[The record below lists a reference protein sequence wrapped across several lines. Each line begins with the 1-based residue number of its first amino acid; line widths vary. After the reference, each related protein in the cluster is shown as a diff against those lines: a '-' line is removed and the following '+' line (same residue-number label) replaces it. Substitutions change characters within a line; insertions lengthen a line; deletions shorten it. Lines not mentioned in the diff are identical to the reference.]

1 MKPSTTT
8 PQNTKLPLR
17 FKTGKEIYHEKTQ
30 KAYGAPARAHT
41 AFRLRGLRQRKQ
53 HNRQRQ
59 NHLGTLPEIIDRLYD
74 TVDVD
79 DEQRDFLKNS
89 VGTVEIPK
97 DQSAYYFGV
106 ENLDFEEAVAS
117 EPFINAIAFSVCLMR
132 VKDGTDIDELKAE
145 IRRSANPDK
154 WICVDVNPND
164 VRVESVGDLVLLIMA
179 DDSEKYSEA
188 STPSPS
194 KKQNLTKTP
203 KIAMMNINAA

>member
-1 MKPSTTT
+1 M
-8 PQNTKLPLR
+8 
-17 FKTGKEIYHEKTQ
+17 
-30 KAYGAPARAHT
+30 
-41 AFRLRGLRQRKQ
+41 
-53 HNRQRQ
+53 
-59 NHLGTLPEIIDRLYD
+59 YD
-74 TVDVD
+74 TVDFYD
-79 DEQRDFLKNS
+79 DQRDFLKNS

-145 IRRSANPDK
+145 IRGSAWMSTRTTCAWK
-154 WICVDVNPND
+154 
-164 VRVESVGDLVLLIMA
+164 
-179 DDSEKYSEA
+179 A
-188 STPSPS
+188 SATLSCSSWRTIPKNTAKHSTLSPS

>member
-1 MKPSTTT
+1 MRKPKKLTALLLALTLLFACAACGSGNSTTDSG
-8 PQNTKLPLR
+8 
-17 FKTGKEIYHEKTQ
+17 KTIS
-30 KAYGAPARAHT
+30 
-41 AFRLRGLRQRKQ
+41 
-53 HNRQRQ
+53 
-59 NHLGTLPEIIDRLYD
+59 GTLPEIIDRLYD

-117 EPFINAIAFSVCLMR
+117 EPLINAIAFSVCLMR

-145 IRRSANPDK
+145 IRRSANRK
-154 WICVDVNPND
+154 
-164 VRVESVGDLVLLIMA
+164 SVGGQPAAYVALPSWAQYPQKTPHHL
-179 DDSEKYSEA
+179 K
-188 STPSPS
+188 PSPS

>member
-1 MKPSTTT
+1 MRKPKKLTALLLALTLLFACAACGSGNSTTDSG
-8 PQNTKLPLR
+8 
-17 FKTGKEIYHEKTQ
+17 KTIS
-30 KAYGAPARAHT
+30 
-41 AFRLRGLRQRKQ
+41 
-53 HNRQRQ
+53 
-59 NHLGTLPEIIDRLYD
+59 GTLPEIIDRLYD

-79 DEQRDFLKNS
+79 DEKRDFLKNS

-117 EPFINAIAFSVCLMR
+117 EPLIMR

-145 IRRSANPDK
+145 IRRSANPAK

-188 STPSPS
+188 FYA
-194 KKQNLTKTP
+194 L
-203 KIAMMNINAA
+203 AE

>member
-1 MKPSTTT
+1 MRKLKKLTALLLALTLLFACAACGSGNSTTDSG
-8 PQNTKLPLR
+8 
-17 FKTGKEIYHEKTQ
+17 KTIS
-30 KAYGAPARAHT
+30 
-41 AFRLRGLRQRKQ
+41 
-53 HNRQRQ
+53 
-59 NHLGTLPEIIDRLYD
+59 GTLPEIIDRLYD

-145 IRRSANPDK
+145 IRRSANPAK

-164 VRVESVGDLVLLIMA
+164 VRVESVGDPCPAHHGGRFRKIQRSILRPRRV
-179 DDSEKYSEA
+179 K
-188 STPSPS
+188 S
-194 KKQNLTKTP
+194 KT
-203 KIAMMNINAA
+203 

>member
-1 MKPSTTT
+1 MRKPKKLTALLLALTLLFACAACGSGNSTTDSG
-8 PQNTKLPLR
+8 
-17 FKTGKEIYHEKTQ
+17 KTIS
-30 KAYGAPARAHT
+30 
-41 AFRLRGLRQRKQ
+41 
-53 HNRQRQ
+53 
-59 NHLGTLPEIIDRLYD
+59 GTLPEIIDRLYD

-132 VKDGTDIDELKAE
+132 VKDGADIDELKAE
-145 IRRSANPDK
+145 IRRSANPATWRSTRTTYAWK
-154 WICVDVNPND
+154 ASATLSCSSWRTIPKNT
-164 VRVESVGDLVLLIMA
+164 A
-179 DDSEKYSEA
+179 KH

>member
-1 MKPSTTT
+1 MRKSRCSSSTSTVSYRRSIISGSV
-8 PQNTKLPLR
+8 PEMVLPLSVVL
-17 FKTGKEIYHEKTQ
+17 F
-30 KAYGAPARAHT
+30 P
-41 AFRLRGLRQRKQ
+41 
-53 HNRQRQ
+53 
-59 NHLGTLPEIIDRLYD
+59 LPQAAQAKSSVSASRSA
-74 TVDVD
+74 VSFWG
-79 DEQRDFLKNS
+79 FLKNS

-145 IRRSANPDK
+145 IRRSANPAK

-188 STPSPS
+188 FYA
-194 KKQNLTKTP
+194 L
-203 KIAMMNINAA
+203 AE

>member
-1 MKPSTTT
+1 MRKPKKLTALLLALTLLFACAACGSGNSTTDSG
-8 PQNTKLPLR
+8 
-17 FKTGKEIYHEKTQ
+17 KTIS
-30 KAYGAPARAHT
+30 
-41 AFRLRGLRQRKQ
+41 
-53 HNRQRQ
+53 
-59 NHLGTLPEIIDRLYD
+59 GTLPEIIDRLYD

-145 IRRSANPDK
+145 IRRSANPAK

-164 VRVESVGDLVLLIMA
+164 VRVESVGDLVPVSYTHLRA
-179 DDSEKYSEA
+179 HE
-188 STPSPS
+188 T
-194 KKQNLTKTP
+194 
-203 KIAMMNINAA
+203 

>member
-1 MKPSTTT
+1 MRKPKKLTALLLALTLLFACAACGSGNNTTDSG
-8 PQNTKLPLR
+8 
-17 FKTGKEIYHEKTQ
+17 KTIS
-30 KAYGAPARAHT
+30 
-41 AFRLRGLRQRKQ
+41 
-53 HNRQRQ
+53 
-59 NHLGTLPEIIDRLYD
+59 GTLPEIIDRLYD

-106 ENLDFEEAVAS
+106 ENLDFEEAVARTPPS
-117 EPFINAIAFSVCLMR
+117 GSAWMSTRTTCAWKASVTLSCSSWR
-132 VKDGTDIDELKAE
+132 TIPKNTAKH
-145 IRRSANPDK
+145 
-154 WICVDVNPND
+154 
-164 VRVESVGDLVLLIMA
+164 
-179 DDSEKYSEA
+179 

>member
-1 MKPSTTT
+1 MRKPKKFTALLLALTLLFACAACGRGNSTTDSG
-8 PQNTKLPLR
+8 
-17 FKTGKEIYHEKTQ
+17 KTIS
-30 KAYGAPARAHT
+30 
-41 AFRLRGLRQRKQ
+41 
-53 HNRQRQ
+53 
-59 NHLGTLPEIIDRLYD
+59 GTLPEIIDRLYD

-145 IRRSANPDK
+145 IRRSANPAK
-154 WICVDVNPND
+154 WICVGCQPERRARGKRRRPCPAHHGGRFRKIQRSLLRPR
-164 VRVESVGDLVLLIMA
+164 RV
-179 DDSEKYSEA
+179 K
-188 STPSPS
+188 S
-194 KKQNLTKTP
+194 KT
-203 KIAMMNINAA
+203 